1 MNYLTIE
8 HITKNYGDKKLFED
22 ITLHIDKGQKIA
34 LVAKNGTGK
43 STLLK
48 VLMGEESSEREDA
61 KVFIHKEARMGMLP
75 QEPEFQDGATVMDAI
90 FNSDNPAL
98 TAVRQYEEAMLFKW
112 EGEKLQE
119 VLNKMDDLKAW
130 DFESKIKEILDKFN
144 ITNLNQ
150 IVSTM
155 SGGQQKRLALAK
167 VLIEE
172 PDFLILDEPTNH
184 LDISMIEWLEDYL
197 SQPNVTVFMITHDRY
212 FLDRVCNVIYEL
224 EDTLLHKYR
233 GNYSYYLEKKAERE
247 EIEAATLGK
256 EKKLLRREL
265 DWVRRQPKAR
275 TTKSKSR
282 VDAFHN
288 LKDKTSGYTEKTDFK
303 LEFKSERLGKKIIEC
318 HNVSKYFGDFVTFEK
333 FSYKF
338 SQRERVGIVGNNGV
352 GKSTFVKVITKEM
365 KPDTGKVVIG
375 DTIVFGHYTQ
385 DGMVLN
391 EDKRVIDVIRDIA
404 EVIPLSNGSNLNPA
418 SFLEKFLFSRKQ
430 QQVYVSQ
437 LSGGERRRLYLL
449 TILVKNPNF
458 LILDEPTND
467 LDIVT
472 LNILEEFLRDY
483 PGCLLIISHD
493 RYFLDKLTDHL
504 FIFEGEGKIKDWN
517 GTYSEYREWKRL
529 EEQENK
535 PEKSK
540 EIVKEEKTVDDEPK
554 MTYEQRKEFNRLEK
568 EIDKLE
574 KKKKEIAEKFNDMSL
589 TPDQIK
595 EYSVQIN
602 DIDEKIEE
610 KEMRWMELGELA

>member
-1 MNYLTIE
+1 
-8 HITKNYGDKKLFED
+8 
-22 ITLHIDKGQKIA
+22 
-34 LVAKNGTGK
+34 
-43 STLLK
+43 
-48 VLMGEESSEREDA
+48 
-61 KVFIHKEARMGMLP
+61 
-75 QEPEFQDGATVMDAI
+75 
-90 FNSDNPAL
+90 
-98 TAVRQYEEAMLFKW
+98 
-112 EGEKLQE
+112 
-119 VLNKMDDLKAW
+119 
-130 DFESKIKEILDKFN
+130 
-144 ITNLNQ
+144 
-150 IVSTM
+150 
-155 SGGQQKRLALAK
+155 KRLALAK

-184 LDISMIEWLEDYL
+184 LDIAMIEWLENYL

-224 EDTLLHKYR
+224 EDTQMHKYK
-233 GNYSYYLEKKAERE
+233 GNYSYYLHKKAERE
-247 EIEAATLGK
+247 EVEAATLGK
-256 EKKLLRREL
+256 EKKLLKKEL
-265 DWVRRQPKAR
+265 DWVKRQPKAR

-288 LKDKTSGYTEKTDFK
+288 LKEKTSGYTEKSDFK

-338 SQRERVGIVGNNGV
+338 GQRERVGIVGNNGV

-385 DGMVLN
+385 DGITLN

-430 QQVYVSQ
+430 QQVYVSK

-449 TILVKNPNF
+449 TVLVKNPNF

-472 LNILEEFLRDY
+472 LNILEEFLKDY

-517 GTYSEYREWKRL
+517 GT
-529 EEQENK
+529 
-535 PEKSK
+535 
-540 EIVKEEKTVDDEPK
+540 
-554 MTYEQRKEFNRLEK
+554 
-568 EIDKLE
+568 
-574 KKKKEIAEKFNDMSL
+574 
-589 TPDQIK
+589 
-595 EYSVQIN
+595 
-602 DIDEKIEE
+602 
-610 KEMRWMELGELA
+610 